1 MKPLSTLLL
10 AGLLGLSSGML
21 YAESAANT
29 PSESSSK
36 ELNADVQTELSLY
49 ELIQQ
54 GFDDFAKARGIHFGS
69 VTPQGVY
76 YTTSYAVVNE
86 NLNSP
91 NFINSRA
98 MAYERAYLNAVSDH
112 ICRYYGIQS
121 SKLINEYFSD
131 ESSDRLQNP
140 LISESPETRIG
151 KKLEVLLETQIDN
164 ALRELNVDPS
174 LYTEKPLEAKRTL
187 LQDAIT
193 RQTMTSAFGSAAGL
207 LPVQTL
213 EARLADGSY
222 AVGIILRYDPA
233 LCGVAQSLAAKQLPM
248 LAATGGITPE
258 EALPSEEEMVQ
269 SFGVRMFF
277 DRNGRPAL
285 LGFGQWEVSN
295 AGTDTQAKERAKLRA
310 LEQAT
315 DIANSGLTL
324 FITGNASFNKI
335 SETGEILEE
344 NAFFQPSGA
353 VRSETVNSIVD
364 KIWKNASIQG
374 IDTLQGRS
382 TIYSKILKH
391 PSGQQVAVVAV
402 VWSFDELK
410 QVRPGSVPTGT
421 QPTQN
426 IQPEDSGIRKSR
438 IYDF

>member
-1 MKPLSTLLL
+1 
-10 AGLLGLSSGML
+10 ML

-54 GFDDFAKARGIHFGS
+54 GFDDFAKARGINFGS

-76 YTTSYAVVNE
+76 YTTSYAVVNG

-91 NFINSRA
+91 NFINSRS

-140 LISESPETRIG
+140 LISESPVTRIG
-151 KKLEVLLETQIDN
+151 KKLAVLLERQIDN
-164 ALRELNVDPS
+164 ALQELNVDPS

-193 RQTMTSAFGSAAGL
+193 RQTMTTAFGSAAGL

-213 EARLADGSY
+213 EARLADGSF

-258 EALPSEEEMVQ
+258 EALPSEE
-269 SFGVRMFF
+269 
-277 DRNGRPAL
+277 
-285 LGFGQWEVSN
+285 
-295 AGTDTQAKERAKLRA
+295 
-310 LEQAT
+310 
-315 DIANSGLTL
+315 
-324 FITGNASFNKI
+324 
-335 SETGEILEE
+335 
-344 NAFFQPSGA
+344 
-353 VRSETVNSIVD
+353 
-364 KIWKNASIQG
+364 
-374 IDTLQGRS
+374 
-382 TIYSKILKH
+382 
-391 PSGQQVAVVAV
+391 
-402 VWSFDELK
+402 
-410 QVRPGSVPTGT
+410 
-421 QPTQN
+421 
-426 IQPEDSGIRKSR
+426 
-438 IYDF
+438 